1 MVASAGAL
9 WAAEG
14 RGRARTRSHG
24 GLGPAIVACQRPPGS
39 IRPGLHGPRSELQ
52 THPSCEGDLCRPGG
66 TGLTPARLPG
76 RLFPSFAL
84 AAPLFPIP
92 LFSLHF
98 SLGLSLC
105 SFSSFSPRLCG
116 FPLSRSDFEVFFLF
130 FFYFS
135 PLVSS
140 WTRTFRIQAPGP
152 QRLPENRCAFLTSIL
167 LRERAEW
174 PGGGTFL

>member
-84 AAPLFPIP
+84 AAPLFSPFP
-92 LFSLHF
+92 FSLSVYF
-98 SLGLSLC
+98 SLFLC
-105 SFSSFSPRLCG
+105 VA
-116 FPLSRSDFEVFFLF
+116 FPL
-130 FFYFS
+130 S
-135 PLVSS
+135 PLVSVAFHFLDQILKCFFCS
-140 WTRTFRIQAPGP
+140 PFSIF
-152 QRLPENRCAFLTSIL
+152 LP
-167 LRERAEW
+167 
-174 PGGGTFL
+174 